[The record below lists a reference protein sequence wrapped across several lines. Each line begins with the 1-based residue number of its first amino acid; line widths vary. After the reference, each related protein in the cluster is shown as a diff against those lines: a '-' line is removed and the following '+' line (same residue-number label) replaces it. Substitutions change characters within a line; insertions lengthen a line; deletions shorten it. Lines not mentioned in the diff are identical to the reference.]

1 MRRSLAV
8 LSRSWPPPAVG
19 IGPLQPH
26 REAVMQDSFRARV
39 AARVDSLEIV
49 RQLHDVPPHEVYEI
63 RVDRRRAVLK
73 RDAGPTGT
81 AGIEG
86 AVIEFVGGRT
96 DVPVPEILLRT
107 SDFYVADWHPQA
119 PSPGEGA
126 TPDATWTRAAG
137 QGLARLH
144 EQTAPHLEGY
154 GIFELEAGDLG
165 IDDHPR
171 WADAV
176 QDYLGRRRRA
186 IEPYGHADIAD
197 TVAEFL
203 AARADRFE
211 GTGEAVCCHGWATP
225 DHIAVDAGEVACMVD
240 FEHAIA
246 APGEFDIWRTLLP
259 LFGPSPDGP
268 AVRAFV
274 EGYETVRRLPDGFE
288 RREPLYRL
296 LNGVYYFESL
306 YVQDQHDAEATA
318 ERAARLRTNITDL
331 IDALR

>member
-1 MRRSLAV
+1 
-8 LSRSWPPPAVG
+8 
-19 IGPLQPH
+19 
-26 REAVMQDSFRARV
+26 MQDSFRARV
-39 AARVDSLEIV
+39 PARVDSLDIV
-49 RQLHDVPPHEVYEI
+49 RKLHDVPPHDVFEV
-63 RVDRRRAVLK
+63 RVDGRRAVLK
-73 RDAGPTGT
+73 RDAGSTGS

-86 AVIEFVGGRT
+86 AVIECVGGRT

-107 SDFYVADWHPQA
+107 SDFYIADWHPQA
-119 PSPGEGA
+119 PTPGTGA
-126 TPDATWTRAAG
+126 TTDATWTRAAG
-137 QGLARLH
+137 EGLARLH

-154 GIFELEAGDLG
+154 GMFELEAGDLT
-165 IDDHPR
+165 IEDHPR

-197 TVAEFL
+197 AVAEFL
-203 AARADRFE
+203 AARADPFD

-225 DHIAVDAGEVACMVD
+225 DHVAVDGGEVTSVID

-259 LFGPSPDGP
+259 LFGSSPDGP
-268 AVRAFV
+268 AVTAFF

-296 LNGVYYFESL
+296 LNGVYYLESL
-306 YVQDQHDAEATA
+306 YVQDQHDTEATA
-318 ERAARLRTNITDL
+318 ERAARLRTNIMDL
-331 IDALR
+331 IEALR